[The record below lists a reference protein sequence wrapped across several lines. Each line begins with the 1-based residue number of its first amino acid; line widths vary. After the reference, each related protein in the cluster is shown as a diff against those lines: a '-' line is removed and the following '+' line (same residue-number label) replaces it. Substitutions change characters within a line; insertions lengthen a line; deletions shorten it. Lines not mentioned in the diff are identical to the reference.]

1 MAVRFTTLSTGAR
14 YFALLT
20 VLSLGEG
27 KTPQSNRTVHEFP
40 VVGLGVGNMH
50 HEQIQGAVKEAVR
63 DHGYR
68 LIDTA
73 AAARNEHL
81 IAAALTELHAQ
92 GQLQNSVH
100 VVTKVWYTHLGYERT
115 LLSVR
120 DSIAA
125 LGKHAVITVLL
136 HWPRCHH
143 DISWMRCEEEEME
156 LPTHVRD
163 AGPPPHQDPNAW
175 KESWRAFE
183 FLYAHGDVARIGV
196 SNFDHAELKELTRI
210 AKIKPH
216 LHQGNVW
223 SLAFDPWLVETLKE
237 HNVGFQAYNVM
248 NGILNKH
255 NPEAQEIIRTVG
267 KDLGGLNMAQCLL
280 SWLVHQGVS
289 VIPRASS
296 SANIESNA
304 PAAVSGKLLSP
315 EQMTQVENAVKI
327 LLKSSDQVETPK
339 TVSATFFNKLAVSVR
354 LMWLN
359 PQNSELVVASG
370 EIATGGNAGIQ
381 THPGHKFVA
390 ITATDKQLND
400 IYEITASAGST
411 QDFSIEDS
419 RNEL

>member
-1 MAVRFTTLSTGAR
+1 
-14 YFALLT
+14 
-20 VLSLGEG
+20 
-27 KTPQSNRTVHEFP
+27 
-40 VVGLGVGNMH
+40 
-50 HEQIQGAVKEAVR
+50 
-63 DHGYR
+63 
-68 LIDTA
+68 
-73 AAARNEHL
+73 
-81 IAAALTELHAQ
+81 
-92 GQLQNSVH
+92 
-100 VVTKVWYTHLGYERT
+100 
-115 LLSVR
+115 
-120 DSIAA
+120 
-125 LGKHAVITVLL
+125 
-136 HWPRCHH
+136 
-143 DISWMRCEEEEME
+143 
-156 LPTHVRD
+156 
-163 AGPPPHQDPNAW
+163 
-175 KESWRAFE
+175 
-183 FLYAHGDVARIGV
+183 
-196 SNFDHAELKELTRI
+196 
-210 AKIKPH
+210 
-216 LHQGNVW
+216 
-223 SLAFDPWLVETLKE
+223 
-237 HNVGFQAYNVM
+237 M